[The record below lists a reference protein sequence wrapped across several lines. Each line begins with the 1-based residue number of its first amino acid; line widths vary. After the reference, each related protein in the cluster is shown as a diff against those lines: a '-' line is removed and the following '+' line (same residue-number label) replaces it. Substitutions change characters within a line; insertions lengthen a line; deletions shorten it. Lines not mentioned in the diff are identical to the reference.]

1 MTVIELSSTLSD
13 MDQNICQQGAV
24 TMKTPFSFG
33 IHGIYY
39 NGKIFSEISGLD
51 DTSKEHI
58 AKGLNDAY
66 KFGFSDCFDV
76 AKNKDTY
83 IDDKMKVYKD
93 LYARTHLP
101 KSN

>member
-1 MTVIELSSTLSD
+1 

-33 IHGIYY
+33 IHG
-39 NGKIFSEISGLD
+39 
-51 DTSKEHI
+51 
-58 AKGLNDAY
+58 
-66 KFGFSDCFDV
+66 DCFDV

-101 KSN
+101 KTIKL